1 LLGRRHRKQNNHRGG
16 TGLLFASGSENQE
29 QGMSTN
35 ETLPRG
41 RPRKAALDQ
50 EILEATLR
58 LMAEVGYAHMS
69 LDDIATAA
77 HTTRATIYLRY
88 PSKVALAAAAI
99 MHARRRHVL
108 PPKTGKLRHDL
119 IAHLRHFQSSMAA
132 PYSLPIIGTALAE
145 ERTAPELLKV
155 LREQVVGTRRH
166 MIQSILQKAQARHEL
181 APQVDSELVVAQ
193 LIGSFYALAIAG
205 DPIPPDWPERIVDQ
219 VLAGIL
225 PKSMNAPA
233 SPG

>member
-1 LLGRRHRKQNNHRGG
+1 MP
-16 TGLLFASGSENQE
+16 TY
-29 QGMSTN
+29 
-35 ETLPRG
+35 ETPARG
-41 RPRKAALDQ
+41 RPRKATLDQ

-99 MHARRRHVL
+99 VHARRAHVL
-108 PPKTGKLRHDL
+108 PQTTGNLRHDL
-119 IAHLRHFQSSMAA
+119 TAHLRHFQSSMAA

-145 ERTAPELLKV
+145 ERTAPELLKA
-155 LREQVVGTRRH
+155 LREQVVGSRRH
-166 MIQSILQKAQARHEL
+166 MIRSILQEAQARNEL
-181 APQVDSELVVAQ
+181 ALQIDVELVVAQ
-193 LIGSFYALAIAG
+193 LIGSFYALYIAG
-205 DPIPPDWPERIVDQ
+205 DPIPSDWPERVVEQ

-225 PKSMNAPA
+225 QKA
-233 SPG
+233 